1 MEVQGEGFSV
11 AAFATKGAL
20 PFVQFPDGR
29 CFTIS
34 TCQASVQVL
43 LRFFAGIGTFQQRL
57 YQVDA
62 SARAIQLIPQYLVGR
77 AGGIAEPA
85 VHAAAKY
92 AFGLVCAWEA
102 SGVVAQL
109 GLHGDI

>member
-1 MEVQGEGFSV
+1 LFNFLTADVQKRVILNPG
-11 AAFATKGAL
+11 GA
-20 PFVQFPDGR
+20 G